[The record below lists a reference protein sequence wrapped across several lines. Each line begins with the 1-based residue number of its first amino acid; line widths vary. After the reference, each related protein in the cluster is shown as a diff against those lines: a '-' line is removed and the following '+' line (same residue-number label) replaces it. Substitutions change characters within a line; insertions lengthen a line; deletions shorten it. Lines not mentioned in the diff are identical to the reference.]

1 MSALTARESSLRW
14 TPALTRHGEATLEGR
29 MARWGRRTLALAWL
43 AGALLGSGCGQ
54 PASDPEAR
62 IRAALADVETAA
74 EAGDFEALAARV
86 AREYEDRQGRD
97 RRTLL
102 LTMRGLLMRYPRLE
116 LIVTVR
122 DVEVVSP
129 QIARVRLEVLSAGT
143 GPEGLSADAFPMELS
158 LREDGGEW
166 KVTRAEWG
174 RRRGDGI

>member
-1 MSALTARESSLRW
+1 
-14 TPALTRHGEATLEGR
+14 
-29 MARWGRRTLALAWL
+29 MARWGGRKLAMAWL
-43 AGALLGSGCGQ
+43 AVALLGAGCGQ
-54 PASDPEAR
+54 QASDPEAR
-62 IRAALADVETAA
+62 IRAALAEVEVAA
-74 EAGDFEALAARV
+74 EAGDFEVLAARV

-122 DVEVVSP
+122 EIQVLSP
-129 QIARVRLEVLSAGT
+129 QIARVRLEVLSAGA
-143 GPEGLSADAFPMELS
+143 GAQGLSADAFPMELS

-174 RRRGDGI
+174 RRADGGI

>member
-1 MSALTARESSLRW
+1 
-14 TPALTRHGEATLEGR
+14 
-29 MARWGRRTLALAWL
+29 MARWVRRTLASGWL
-43 AGALLGSGCGQ
+43 AVALFAAGCGQ

-62 IRAALADVETAA
+62 IRAALAEVEIAA
-74 EAGDFEALAARV
+74 EAGDFEALATRV

-102 LTMRGLLMRYPRLE
+102 FTMRGLLMRYPRLE

-122 DVEVVSP
+122 EIEVVSP
-129 QIARVRLEVLSAGT
+129 QIARVRLEVLSAGS
-143 GPEGLSADAFPMELS
+143 GPGGLSADAFPMELS

-166 KVTRAEWG
+166 KVTRAEWD